1 MKRKLF
7 IFTMVL
13 STIISCTTKKV
24 DEIKL
29 FPVKNEKQWFFIDK
43 TGKIEIN
50 PQFTN
55 ANLFSENLAK
65 VSIENEKK
73 ELFGFI
79 DETGKIIIN
88 YQYEDATDFSEG
100 LAWIVMEN
108 GFPSVIDKE
117 GKLIFSLS
125 NAESV
130 CKFSENLAAFSEV
143 NMKGEEVWGFV
154 DKTGKVVVN
163 CQFKDVGFFKD
174 GLCAI
179 RNDENKWGY
188 IDNSGKIVVNP
199 QFDYALSFVEGS
211 AIVNF
216 GDKWGVIDKSGKYT
230 INPQFDGMGYEN
242 KGLYICK
249 LNNRYGWCDSKGKIV
264 INPQF
269 DYVFP
274 FTNTK
279 FAAVCSDKKWG
290 YIDNEGKYVINPQFD
305 FATKFYQDIA
315 IVEINSK
322 YGFINRDGKYIINP
336 QYDGISM
343 TLTEKIRTRIFCP
356 DIIANSITINNPED
370 LSFESSFTDIMK
382 KYELEED
389 DFSKYAE
396 YKILSED
403 KPLTN
408 NANITFAVFGS
419 PFRSYTEGYYYT
431 YTSYRFEP
439 SRKISGFAY
448 VIELKNNGKGKVDI
462 VLESFEKRFSEF
474 DKKVEEKNH
483 ITYKTNTEK
492 ITIIPNDKK
501 DMITITINKLK

>member
-7 IFTMVL
+7 ILTMVL
-13 STIISCTTKKV
+13 LTIISCTTKKV

-29 FPVKNEKQWFFIDK
+29 FPVKNEKQWLFIDK
-43 TGKIEIN
+43 TGKIVIN

-65 VSIENEKK
+65 VSVENEKK

-100 LAWIVMEN
+100 LAWVVLEN
-108 GFPSVIDKE
+108 GVPQIIDKE
-117 GKLIFSLS
+117 GKLIFLLS

-143 NMKGEEVWGFV
+143 NNKGEEIWGFV
-154 DKTGKVVVN
+154 NKTGDVVIN
-163 CQFKDVGFFKD
+163 CQFKDVDSFKE
-174 GLCAI
+174 GLCAVK
-179 RNDENKWGY
+179 NDEKKWGY
-188 IDNSGKIVVNP
+188 IDNTGKIVINP
-199 QFDYALSFVEGS
+199 QFDYAFSFVEGS
-211 AIVNF
+211 AIVKF
-216 GDKWGVIDKSGKYT
+216 GDKWGVIDKNGKYT
-230 INPQFDGMGYEN
+230 INPQFDGMEYEK
-242 KGLYICK
+242 KGLFICK
-249 LNNRYGWCDSKGKIV
+249 LNKRYGWCDSKGNIV

-269 DYVFP
+269 NSVFP
-274 FTNTK
+274 FNNK
-279 FAAVCSDKKWG
+279 LAAVCSDEKWG

-315 IVEINSK
+315 IVSINSK
-322 YGFINRDGKYIINP
+322 FGFINREGKYIINP
-336 QYDGISM
+336 QYDNISM
-343 TLTEKIRTRIFCP
+343 TFTESIRTRIFCP
-356 DIIANSITINNPED
+356 DIIANGITIHNPED
-370 LSFESSFTDIMK
+370 LSFESSFTEIMK
-382 KYELEED
+382 IYELEED

-396 YKILSED
+396 FKILSED

-408 NANITFAVFGS
+408 NASISFAVMGS

-439 SRKISGFAY
+439 SRKITGFAY
-448 VIELKNNGKGKVDI
+448 EIELKNNGKGKVDM
-462 VLESFEKRFSEF
+462 VLESFEKRFSEY
-474 DKKVEEKNH
+474 DKKVEEKN
-483 ITYKTNTEK
+483 IIYKTDTEK

-501 DMITITINKLK
+501 DLIIIIINKLK